1 MVVESDGSYEL
12 VLGGERRA
20 HNWLPLGE
28 DTWRILS
35 RHYFEDEVPR
45 AADPNLLIPLEI
57 ENLEPVGPPARP
69 DEMSVARGITRVRNY
84 VAGMTIDRPPVP
96 PERMP
101 DFVGFEPNV
110 FPTPIPPGNL
120 GFSAPDSAYSMA
132 PFRLGPDEA
141 LVIEGRYPKCRFAN
155 VVLFNNST
163 QTLDY
168 AHRRVSLNRRS
179 TEFRGDGSFRMVI
192 AHRDPG
198 VANWLDTEGRESGHV
213 FWRFFLPEGPIETPR
228 GEVVRLSEL

>member
-1 MVVESDGSYEL
+1 MGD
-12 VLGGERRA
+12 
-20 HNWLPLGE
+20 
-28 DTWRILS
+28 DTWRIMS
-35 RHYFEDEVPR
+35 RHYFEAETPK

-57 ENLEPVGPPARP
+57 ESLEPAEAPAAP
-69 DEMSVARGITRVRNY
+69 NESSVARGITRVRNY
-84 VAGMTIDRPPVP
+84 VAGMTIDRPPAP

-110 FPTPIPPGNL
+110 FPDPVPPGNL

-132 PFRLGPDEA
+132 PFRLARDEA
-141 LVIEGRYPKCRFAN
+141 LVVEGRFPKCRFAN
-155 VVLFNNST
+155 VVLFNNSM

-168 AHRRVSLNRRS
+168 AHRRVSLNRTTTRV
-179 TEFRGDGSFRMVI
+179 EADGSFRMVI

-198 VANWLDTEGRESGHV
+198 IPNWLDTEGRETGHV

-228 GEVVRLSEL
+228 GRVVRLSEL